1 MLQNAILWQLSEI
14 GLSVSSQQSNT
25 FTVNRKGKM
34 GYGVGI
40 GMEFKEKRYHYFR
53 VGREN

>member
-1 MLQNAILWQLSEI
+1 MLQNAILWQLAEI